1 MPAEQ
6 KRVTGSQYLHE
17 AILESSEIDS
27 FLNALTRLAVHE
39 ISEDGEEIL
48 CGITLLRH
56 KRGGSVASSS
66 QEARELDEIQYRYK
80 DGPCISAARTQ
91 TLVHIPDLQSDGHWP
106 EYSRVVVARGI
117 RSVLAVP
124 FQLEQGDEAALNLY
138 GRAAHEFT
146 VDKMKLAQGYA
157 RQASQAFSI
166 ALRLARHRD
175 TAADAVAALKTRT
188 AIDLAVGMIMGQN
201 NCSQHQAVEILKAA
215 SSHRNIKL
223 RDIASAMVAERS
235 SEAATTHFEH

>member
-1 MPAEQ
+1 MPVEQ
-6 KRVTGSQYLHE
+6 RRVTGSQYLQE
-17 AILESSEIDS
+17 VILESSEIDS

-39 ISEDGEEIL
+39 LSDAGEEIL

-56 KRGGSVASSS
+56 KRGGTVASSS
-66 QEARELDEIQYRYK
+66 HEAQNLDEIQYSYK
-80 DGPCISAARTQ
+80 DGPCISAARNQ
-91 TLVHIPDLQSDGHWP
+91 TLVHIPDLEDDGPWP
-106 EYSRVVVARGI
+106 DYARALVARGI

-124 FQLEQGDEAALNLY
+124 FLLEQGDEAALNLY
-138 GRAAHEFT
+138 GRIPHEFT

-188 AIDLAVGMIMGQN
+188 TIDLAVGMIMGRN
-201 NCSQHQAVEILKAA
+201 NCSQQQAVEILKSA
-215 SSHRNIKL
+215 SSHRNVKL
-223 RDIASAMVAERS
+223 RDIAAAMVAERS
-235 SEAATTHFEH
+235 PEAATTHFDH